1 MKKSTILIIL
11 VVFAV
16 SVFVVGFWGIQN
28 VPYEEIIYVEQIT
41 PTHVF
46 YGRQSDEAEIKFD
59 EQQKYFYVN
68 FPYEEGMTVKIDYE
82 ITPHDVTNRRVD
94 IEIENLNPDSDAVL
108 NSMGTITLNNRGPVI
123 ITYRAK
129 DSASG
134 PTMTIWLFP
143 E

>member
-11 VVFAV
+11 VVFAA

-28 VPYEEIIYVEQIT
+28 VPYEEIIYVEEIT
-41 PTHVF
+41 PTHVY
-46 YGRQSDEAEIKFD
+46 YGRKSDEAEIKTN
-59 EQQKYFYVN
+59 KYGYYVN

-82 ITPHDVTNRRVD
+82 ITPNDVTNRRVD
-94 IEIENLNPDSDAVL
+94 IEIQNLNTDSQAELD
-108 NSMGTITLNNRGPVI
+108 SMGAITLKNRGPVC

-134 PTMTIWLFP
+134 PTMTIFLFP

>member
-16 SVFVVGFWGIQN
+16 SVFVVGFLGIEN
-28 VPYEEIIYVEQIT
+28 VPYKEIIYVEKIT
-41 PTHVF
+41 PIHVY
-46 YGRQSDEAEIKFD
+46 YGRKSDEAEIKFD
-59 EQQKYFYVN
+59 EQGKYFYVN

-82 ITPHDVTNRRVD
+82 ISPHDVTNRRVD

-108 NSMGTITLNNRGPVI
+108 NSMGTITINDRGPVI

-134 PTMTIWLFP
+134 PKMTIWLFP